1 MPFYLFW
8 RCQLPIHSAQ
18 VKSCLC
24 FICSYVALLWRSIE
38 ITAPAHSTGG
48 CTSAVFLNIASLTLI
63 EREYFDCLHCVS
75 GANFGMP
82 QTYFSFLTSEKL
94 FWATEILSNKLG
106 SYFWISRL
114 CSSCVCVLVLES
126 YQLSSASWLMTHHV
140 SLWSLFTCL
149 ILLFNLF
156 NLFRYRGP
164 CVVDATSLFTLSF
177 S

>member
-48 CTSAVFLNIASLTLI
+48 CTSAVLLNIASLTLI

-75 GANFGMP
+75 GANFGRL
-82 QTYFSFLTSEKL
+82 QTSFSFLTSWKL
-94 FWATEILSNKLG
+94 FWTTESLSNKLG

-114 CSSCVCVLVLES
+114 CSSCVCVLGLES
-126 YQLSSASWLMTHHV
+126 YQLSSASWLTV
-140 SLWSLFTCL
+140 RWIILFTCL

-156 NLFRYRGP
+156 NLFCYRGP